1 MKRPLLQALLL
12 TAAAVLLLGAVLIWV
27 VYGPPGVESATDGG
41 RRDGVREITIRVYAW
56 GFSPRVVYV
65 SPDETVRFS
74 VLTEDI
80 EHGFAINELG
90 VNLQLRSGK
99 EVRSPEVKV
108 NLPAGKYAIH
118 CSVFCGIGHPSMKA
132 KLVVG
137 NPGPAPG
144 SRAPWIASLLSLAA
158 ATAFGVFVAGRRE
171 PGA

>member
-1 MKRPLLQALLL
+1 MRRPLLRALLVT
-12 TAAAVLLLGAVLIWV
+12 TAAVILLGAVV
-27 VYGPPGVESATDGG
+27 VWAVYVPPGAGSGPEGG
-41 RRDGVREITIRVYAW
+41 AREGVREIAIRVYAW
-56 GFSPRVVYV
+56 GFSPGVVYV
-65 SPDETVRFS
+65 NPGETVRFS

-90 VNLQLRSGK
+90 VNLQLRSGR

-118 CSVFCGIGHPSMKA
+118 CSIFCGIGHPSMKA

-137 NPGPAPG
+137 DPGPAPG

-158 ATAFGVFVAGRRE
+158 ATAFGAFAARRRG